1 MRLKSKIAPLVLA
14 GIVALGI
21 VTVPA
26 VAADAAA
33 PTASTASSTQA
44 KAKTGTLTIQLVS
57 PTGKA
62 VKKSIYILWSS
73 PKDDGY
79 AKTNSKGAYTF
90 KKLAPGTK
98 YTVRTYGDSANLPA
112 AKSKVKI
119 VAGKT
124 TKLNL
129 KVTAGATV
137 AGTVK
142 SSTGSVLKGIS
153 VAALNKYGE
162 PLSQAYTSSK
172 GTYKLTGLKT
182 GSYKVAFNSRASG
195 AGTDLYDTTYWKKAT
210 TFKSAASIKV
220 TNQTSKKAASATKSI
235 SGTITK
241 APTQTLSGTVLVPG
255 AQEVEIRNIDS
266 WDYYT
271 AEVVNGAFT
280 TDVPYGDYYLATE
293 AYNDYWD
300 ETDTA
305 WYAGDDSPS
314 VWDRDD
320 AQVITLSAAAPVA
333 ITFNLPEDSTPAP
346 QAEGEILGTA
356 DLPEGTTV
364 YFADEDGNG
373 DSTEVV
379 DGEFF
384 QSLPVSSYQVSA
396 ELYDEDADD
405 FFTWWYTGDGVTL
418 SRDQN
423 DAVWVD
429 VNEDDSTSISFGA
442 LPVQ

>member
-33 PTASTASSTQA
+33 PTASSASSTQA
-44 KAKTGTLTIQLVS
+44 KAKTGKLTVQLVRAS
-57 PTGKA
+57 GKA
-62 VKKSIYILWSS
+62 YTQKIELSV
-73 PKDDGY
+73 DG
-79 AKTNSKGAYTF
+79 AKNYMVVSTNSKGAFTLT
-90 KKLAPGTK
+90 KLKPSSK
-98 YTVRTYGDSANLPA
+98 YTIRYYGSNVYLPA
-112 AKSKVKI
+112 TKTAKV

-124 TKLNL
+124 TSVKLS
-129 KVTAGATV
+129 VIAGATM

-142 SSTGSVLKGIS
+142 SSTGSAVEGIE

-162 PLSQAYTSSK
+162 PLSHAYTSSK

-220 TNQTSKKAASATKSI
+220 TNQTSKKAASAAKSI